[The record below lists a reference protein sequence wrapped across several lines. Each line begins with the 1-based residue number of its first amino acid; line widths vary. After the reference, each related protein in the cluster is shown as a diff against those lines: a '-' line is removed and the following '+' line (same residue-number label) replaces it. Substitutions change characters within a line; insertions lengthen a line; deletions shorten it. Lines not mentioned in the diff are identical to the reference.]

1 MLIKGILFD
10 WGGTLAHVDG
20 QTEALLRGGAQA
32 LELLAG
38 RADPE
43 LVQGMLAAA
52 LEAERAAAAD
62 PEYREVQLNE
72 LLGGWAKAHGIAA
85 RDGQLDAAME
95 MICRNWVGSALSPVP
110 RATETLQTL
119 RGMGL
124 SIGLVSNCF
133 IPLSYCREEL
143 RRQGIADLLDCT
155 VFSSEV
161 GYRKPSRRIYAEA
174 LRRMA
179 VAGGPD
185 DYRQILFVGD
195 SPAYDVMTP
204 AALGMHTALVSSPAG
219 IWAPEDYERAEPDF
233 RIETVAELPVLL
245 ADLS

>member
-43 LVQGMLAAA
+43 LVRGMLAAA
-52 LEAERAAAAD
+52 LEAERAAATD
-62 PEYREVQLNE
+62 PEYREVQLSK
-72 LLGGWAKAHGIAA
+72 LLGGWAKAHGIVA

-110 RATETLQTL
+110 RAAETLQAL

-133 IPLSYCREEL
+133 IPPRYCRMEL
-143 RRQGIADLLDCT
+143 REQGIADLLDCA

-174 LRRMA
+174 LQRMA
-179 VAGGPD
+179 AAGGPD
-185 DYRQILFVGD
+185 DYRQMLFVGD

-204 AALGMHTALVSSPAG
+204 AALGMSTALVSSPAG
-219 IWAPEDYERAEPDF
+219 IWAPEDYERAQPDF
-233 RIETVAELPVLL
+233 RIDTVAELPVLL